1 MLPLLD
7 GEGGGAMRGFRIS
20 YIRLL
25 VITLLA
31 IACGFLIKV
40 KMFSNNRNRA
50 SEQLRKGERVH
61 I

>member
-1 MLPLLD
+1 
-7 GEGGGAMRGFRIS
+7 MRGFRIS